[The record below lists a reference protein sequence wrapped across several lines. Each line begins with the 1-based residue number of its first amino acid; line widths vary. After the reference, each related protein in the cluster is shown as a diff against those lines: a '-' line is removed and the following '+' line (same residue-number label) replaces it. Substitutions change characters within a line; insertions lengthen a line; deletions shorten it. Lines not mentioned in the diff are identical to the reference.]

1 MGPWKA
7 GCPRLDSYPS
17 GSSIFSV
24 EESRLWFHTDQH
36 EHTRGQK
43 TANNL
48 QAKETSLLGG
58 SGVARLVHKG
68 KHSDRDFSWVRSEE
82 TLSTDRNTPH
92 DSSFSFFTILWACSR
107 DYNCCVLLCICYYK
121 SNNGRSS
128 PTEPAL
134 CSILL
139 WVWCIGSNY
148 GYKGESW
155 QTWLKMDAKIQLSVV

>member
-17 GSSIFSV
+17 GSSIISV
-24 EESRLWFHTDQH
+24 EESRLRFPHRPTWTHPRPENSKQPPGQRDQPAQWV
-36 EHTRGQK
+36 R
-43 TANNL
+43 
-48 QAKETSLLGG
+48 
-58 SGVARLVHKG
+58 SG
-68 KHSDRDFSWVRSEE
+68 HSDRDFSWVRSEE
-82 TLSTDRNTPH
+82 TLSTDSNTPH
-92 DSSFSFFTILWACSR
+92 DSSFSFSAILWACSR
-107 DYNCCVLLCICYYK
+107 DYNCCMLLCICYYK

-128 PTEPAL
+128 PAEPTL

-139 WVWCIGSNY
+139 WVWRIGSNY